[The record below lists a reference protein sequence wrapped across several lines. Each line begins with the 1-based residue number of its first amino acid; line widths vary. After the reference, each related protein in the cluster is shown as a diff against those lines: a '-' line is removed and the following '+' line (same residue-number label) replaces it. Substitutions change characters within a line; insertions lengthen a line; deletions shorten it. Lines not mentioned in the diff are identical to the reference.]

1 MCCVLLSKGGFSG
14 MLQVESVTFRTLVA
28 FMTLKKQQENECV
41 CGGEDGGKPKALLPS
56 QAAPLAFC
64 QK

>member
-1 MCCVLLSKGGFSG
+1 

-41 CGGEDGGKPKALLPS
+41 WGGGEDGGKPKALLPS

>member
-1 MCCVLLSKGGFSG
+1 